1 MTVTPK
7 ILEGNAL
14 DILAKLAQE
23 PKHTKYQTVIT
34 SPPYYKH
41 RSYGTKRNEIGQES
55 TPELFIEKLV
65 DVFAECKRLL
75 RDDGSLFI
83 VIGDTRRNHSKL
95 MIPHKLAIALTEIGY
110 VFHEDIIWYKKNA
123 VSSSS
128 KTSLT
133 QSYEFVLFLSK
144 SGKPYLD
151 MDSIR
156 VQGNEVTSGSSK
168 PPPIQNIQTRPFK
181 KNQRAIKKILETI
194 HNATPDTPFSELPT
208 TNEISWAFGYDPEKH
223 CPTCYRKF
231 KRHATRKRVGGHKHY
246 PVFAACNPL
255 GKNPGNVWEISTKAH
270 HGNEHFAM
278 FPEDLI
284 ANIVKFTTRKGD
296 HVLDPFAG
304 RGTTGIVSA
313 CLQRSFTGI
322 DLYKSNILKIKKN
335 VNDAIES
342 KLPPKILN
350 QIIAPPNPKR
360 PIGQSLQHYQKSLLD
375 KM

>member
-1 MTVTPK
+1 MITSK
-7 ILEGNAL
+7 ILEGDAL
-14 DILAKLAQE
+14 NVLREL
-23 PKHTKYQTVIT
+23 TKNSKNSKYRTIIT

-41 RSYGTKRNEIGQES
+41 RSYGAERDEIGQES
-55 TPELFIEKLV
+55 TPELFIDKLV
-65 DVFAECKRLL
+65 NVFAQCKKLL
-75 RDDGSLFI
+75 TDDGSLFI

-110 VFHEDIIWYKKNA
+110 VFHEDIIWYKKKNA

-144 SGKPYLD
+144 SGRPYLD

-168 PPPIQNIQTRPFK
+168 LPPIQDIQTKSMK
-181 KNQRAIKKILETI
+181 KNHRAIKKILDTI
-194 HNATPDTPFSELPT
+194 HNATSDTPFDQLPT
-208 TNEISWAFGYDPEKH
+208 TTEISWAFGYDPEKY

-231 KRHATRKRVGGHKHY
+231 KRHATRKRVGGHSHY

-284 ANIVKFTTRKGD
+284 ANIVKFTTQKGD
-296 HVLDPFAG
+296 YVLDPFAG

-313 CLQRSFTGI
+313 CLQRNFTGI
-322 DLYKSNILKIKKN
+322 DLYHDNILKIKKN
-335 VNDAIES
+335 VDDAIKS

-350 QIIAPPNPKR
+350 QIIASN
-360 PIGQSLQHYQKSLLD
+360 STKSLSKILQQHQ
-375 KM
+375 